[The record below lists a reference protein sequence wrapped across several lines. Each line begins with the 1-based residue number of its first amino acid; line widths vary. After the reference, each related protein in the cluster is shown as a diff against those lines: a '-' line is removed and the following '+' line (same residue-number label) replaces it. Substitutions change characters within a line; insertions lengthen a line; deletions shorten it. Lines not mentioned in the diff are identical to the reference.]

1 MTEHGN
7 EALIEQVI
15 AEVFN
20 TGNMAVIDQVGAHDL
35 CVHYPQA
42 DAPLCGLDEIK
53 RAFSRARAAFPDAY
67 FVIEDR
73 ITAGDRVVIRWTG
86 RATHTGAFWGIQPTG
101 CLVMWVGITL
111 YQFIA
116 GRVAEIWIYADA
128 MSLRQQLDDTHTSLR
143 SDWPCDR

>member
-7 EALIEQVI
+7 EAIIEWVV

-20 TGNMAVIDQVGAHDL
+20 TGNLAVIDQVAAHDL

-42 DAPLCGLDEIK
+42 QAPICGLDEVK

-73 ITAGDRVVIRWTG
+73 MTAGNSVVIRWTG
-86 RATHTGAFWGIQPTG
+86 RATHTGMFWGIQAT
-101 CLVMWVGITL
+101 CTSVTWAGITSHR
-111 YQFIA
+111 FA
-116 GRVAEIWIYADA
+116 GGKIAEIWMYADA
-128 MSLRQQLDDTHTSLR
+128 LSLLQQLDDSRTLGENR
-143 SDWPCDR
+143 V